1 MTSRINIT
9 LTDEEY
15 EKLMRCYKHFINTHE
30 WRQPPPSLTGYAA
43 SIVVV
48 TVDRI
53 IVEEK
58 I

>member
-1 MTSRINIT
+1 MTQRINIT
-9 LTDEEY
+9 LNDEEY
-15 EKLMRCYKHFINTHE
+15 ERLMKCYKHFINTRE
-30 WRQPPPSLTGYAA
+30 WKQPTPSLTGYAA